1 MTYSSDIPQ
10 DWSAVFDEL
19 RQKESLS
26 SDVKLAEALGVTSGY
41 ICSVR
46 KGRKGVSLKLATE
59 IFSRLGRS
67 FQAER
72 LETLFVPFKVRARVT
87 DLGVLRRLAI
97 SRANGNCQ
105 LCGIPAP
112 FNDSNGQPYLEVH
125 HVVPLHNGGDDSL
138 LNLVALCPNCH
149 RKIQVAPTVADKRK
163 LSQLSK
169 KR

>member
-1 MTYSSDIPQ
+1 MTLSSDIPQ

-19 RQKESLS
+19 RQKESLG
-26 SDVKLAEALGVTSGY
+26 SDVKLAEVLGVTSGY

-46 KGRKGVSLKLATE
+46 KGRKRVSLKLATA

-67 FQAER
+67 FQSER
-72 LETLFVPFKVRARVT
+72 LETLFVPIKVRARVS
-87 DLGVLRRLAI
+87 VLSALKRLVI

-105 LCGIPAP
+105 LCEIPAP

-138 LNLVALCPNCH
+138 HNLVALCPNCH
-149 RKIQVAPTVADKRK
+149 RKMQVAPTAADKRK